1 MKIRNGFVSNSSSSS
16 FLVLFPRK
24 PESVEDVITML
35 FEEDQKSYGIY
46 SIKAVAETV
55 WNDICTQEIN
65 DIKDAQEEITNGY
78 VDLPGAPSYSDF
90 THITDWNKQ
99 WKEYDKAK
107 AIFAKKAMEEFLS
120 VKKIRKLKLQKISN
134 KPIDDLFL
142 YIFHYADEDGS
153 YGSALEH
160 GGLFNKVKH
169 IRIRNIKINI
179 METFFKYY
187 IIGLLSIGLL
197 ITCVTGNKEAEESYK
212 NAIQELN

>member
-78 VDLPGAPSYSDF
+78 VDLPGAPSY
-90 THITDWNKQ
+90 NKQ
-99 WKEYDKAK
+99 WKAYDKAK
-107 AIFAKKAMEEFLS
+107 AKFAKKAMEEFLS

-169 IRIRNIKINI
+169 IRISKH
-179 METFFKYY
+179 
-187 IIGLLSIGLL
+187 
-197 ITCVTGNKEAEESYK
+197 
-212 NAIQELN
+212 